1 METSNTLTLD
11 GKKLRQ
17 LREEQKLTQLY
28 LATAVEVT
36 TETISRWEN
45 KPAPSVKLENAQRL
59 AEALQVPLTALLPE
73 EGLPGNPAPATAAVV
88 EKSQLFAR
96 SLSLRLGSAA
106 CVLLV
111 FTLLLFWY
119 FRSETAL
126 PRAQAQRY
134 LPAHSLP
141 GQPFPVLLQM
151 QAETNSNSLMLREDL
166 PAGIILLAA
175 TPPSVNTSEY
185 SSTARQLKWISP
197 AGGPSRQDFVYL
209 VQTAPYAGDRQYSFS
224 GTLVSAKR
232 GGRPRVIAGA
242 ATVRINH
249 CHWADENC
257 DQSID
262 DYEMLSVF
270 DLIPNAEEAGLDVA
284 SIKAIWAGQGYMW
297 HQAESRLEIL
307 SRRDAG
313 QEKSA
318 DLSR

>member
-1 METSNTLTLD
+1 METSNTVILD

-307 SRRDAG
+307 NRRNEGREQAAG
-313 QEKSA
+313 
-318 DLSR
+318 LSR

>member
-1 METSNTLTLD
+1 METSNTVILD

-166 PAGIILLAA
+166 PEGIILLAA
-175 TPPSVNTSEY
+175 TPPSVNGGATL
-185 SSTARQLKWISP
+185 RQLKWISP
-197 AGGPSRQDFVYL
+197 AGGPSRQDFIYL
-209 VQTAPYAGDRQYSFS
+209 VQTAPDSNKNQYNFS
-224 GTLVSAKR
+224 GTLVSARR
-232 GGRPRVIAGA
+232 GGQPRMIAGA
-242 ATVRINH
+242 TTVQINH

>member
-1 METSNTLTLD
+1 METSNTVILD

-185 SSTARQLKWISP
+185 SSTARQLK
-197 AGGPSRQDFVYL
+197 
-209 VQTAPYAGDRQYSFS
+209 
-224 GTLVSAKR
+224 
-232 GGRPRVIAGA
+232 
-242 ATVRINH
+242 
-249 CHWADENC
+249 
-257 DQSID
+257 
-262 DYEMLSVF
+262 
-270 DLIPNAEEAGLDVA
+270 
-284 SIKAIWAGQGYMW
+284 
-297 HQAESRLEIL
+297 
-307 SRRDAG
+307 
-313 QEKSA
+313 
-318 DLSR
+318 

>member
-17 LREEQKLTQLY
+17 LREEQRLTQLY

-45 KPAPSVKLENAQRL
+45 KPAPSIKLENAQRL
-59 AEALQVPLTALLPE
+59 AEVLQVPLTALLPE
-73 EGLPGNPAPATAAVV
+73 EKSSMPAPETEAV
-88 EKSQLFAR
+88 ENSPLFAR
-96 SLSLRLGSAA
+96 RPSLRLVSAVFA
-106 CVLLV
+106 LFL
-111 FTLLLFWY
+111 FTLFFLSWY
-119 FRSETAL
+119 FHSEAVL

-134 LPAHSLP
+134 LPDHSLP

-151 QAETNSNSLMLREDL
+151 QTETGSNSLMLREDL

-242 ATVRINH
+242 TTVRINH

>member
-1 METSNTLTLD
+1 METSNTVILD

-166 PAGIILLAA
+166 PEGIILLAA
-175 TPPSVNTSEY
+175 TPPSVTGGA
-185 SSTARQLKWISP
+185 TLRQLKWISP
-197 AGGPSRQDFVYL
+197 AGGPSRQDFIYL
-209 VQTAPYAGDRQYSFS
+209 VQTAPDSNKKQYNFS
-224 GTLVSAKR
+224 GTLVSARR
-232 GGRPRVIAGA
+232 GGQPRMIAGA
-242 ATVRINH
+242 TTVQINH